1 MNQQQR
7 GQRLQ
12 RRKARVRWMRRAI
25 AAPVAAGLVL
35 GGAPAR
41 AAEQTVDLNSR
52 GGYQSHRLPDGTTDV
67 ELVQQTAGGCRFGR
81 TWGFDLTSKEM
92 WVDGGC
98 GGRFRIT
105 IAAAGGGGT
114 GESAGS
120 SDNSSNIG
128 AAVAAAAVIAGIA
141 LIASSK
147 DKDKDRGNDGDG
159 DWQGD
164 PGWNSRQI
172 RGKGGLCL
180 DIEGGARPGRNL
192 IVFDCNGGAN
202 QRFEWNRNG
211 ELRVSGLCLDVAN
224 SNNSDGA
231 RVMAYQCNGGANQ
244 RWRTRGGEIRSLDSG
259 KCLDMENGR
268 ARPGTAVIMYRCN
281 GGDNQRW
288 SW

>member
-1 MNQQQR
+1 MTTQNQR
-7 GQRLQ
+7 
-12 RRKARVRWMRRAI
+12 ARWMRRLV
-25 AAPVAAGLVL
+25 AAPVAAAITL
-35 GGAPAR
+35 GGPPAR
-41 AAEQTVDLNSR
+41 AAEQTIDLTSR
-52 GGYQSHRLPDGTTDV
+52 GGYQSARLPDGTTEV

-81 TWGFDLTSKEM
+81 TWGFDLTNKEV

-98 GGRFRIT
+98 GGRFKIT
-105 IAAAGGGGT
+105 VSGAGNSSGGDSNT
-114 GESAGS
+114 SS

-147 DKDKDRGNDGDG
+147 DKDKDRDRDD

-164 PGWNSRQI
+164 AGWNSRQI

-192 IVFDCNGGAN
+192 IVYDCNGGGN

-211 ELRVSGLCLDVAN
+211 ELRVSGLCLDVADRN
-224 SNNSDGA
+224 TSDGA
-231 RVMAYQCNGGANQ
+231 RVMAFNCNGGSNQ
-244 RWRTRGGEIRSLDSG
+244 RWRTRGGEIRSVETG
-259 KCLDMENGR
+259 KCLDIENGR